1 MQKSKCFEE
10 IPSYTQ
16 HLTFDAAE
24 RIFKRNGQ
32 NLDFQMKQTLKMT
45 DSDGRYT
52 NLGLLLS
59 DQCKWLT
66 MVAVFQGSEPDIM
79 CNRREFSGSLLQQF
93 NDSYVYLERYNPIQ
107 ATFQKL
113 LRIDT
118 RDYSEMELWNAL
130 IELFAHR
137 SYMFSANALIRVYS
151 DRTEFAAIGELMLST
166 STCRNPNLKKVLYQ
180 LKFIE
185 KNEMDSRRAV
195 KTCGCLSSKFV
206 IQNTKNA
213 FRIILPNSNV
223 K

>member
-1 MQKSKCFEE
+1 MKKAQEMVDGLREKSVRRRKRLNKGEKEMQESKHFEE

-24 RIFKRNGQ
+24 RTFKRNGQ

-45 DSDGRYT
+45 DSDGKYT

-79 CNRREFSGSLLQQF
+79 RNRREFSGSLLQQF

-137 SYMFSANALIRVYS
+137 NYMFSANALIRVYS
-151 DRTEFAAIGELMLST
+151 DRMEFAAIGERMLST

-185 KNEMDSRRAV
+185 KMKWIVE
-195 KTCGCLSSKFV
+195 GL
-206 IQNTKNA
+206 
-213 FRIILPNSNV
+213 
-223 K
+223 

>member
-45 DSDGRYT
+45 DSDGKYT

-137 SYMFSANALIRVYS
+137 NYMFSANALIRVYS
-151 DRTEFAAIGELMLST
+151 DRIEFAAIGERMLST

-185 KNEMDSRRAV
+185 KNEIGRASCRERV
-195 KTCGCLSSKFV
+195 
-206 IQNTKNA
+206 
-213 FRIILPNSNV
+213 
-223 K
+223 

>member
-1 MQKSKCFEE
+1 
-10 IPSYTQ
+10 
-16 HLTFDAAE
+16 
-24 RIFKRNGQ
+24 
-32 NLDFQMKQTLKMT
+32 
-45 DSDGRYT
+45 
-52 NLGLLLS
+52 
-59 DQCKWLT
+59 

-79 CNRREFSGSLLQQF
+79 CNRREFSGLLLQQF

-137 SYMFSANALIRVYS
+137 NYMFSANALIRVYS
-151 DRTEFAAIGELMLST
+151 DRIEFAAIGERMLST